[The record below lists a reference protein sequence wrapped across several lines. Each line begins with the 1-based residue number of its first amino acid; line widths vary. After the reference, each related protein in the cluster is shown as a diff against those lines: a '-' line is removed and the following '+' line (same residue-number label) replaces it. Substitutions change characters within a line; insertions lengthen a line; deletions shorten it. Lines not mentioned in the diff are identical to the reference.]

1 MTSPAQPASPPPP
14 MPLVGDIALSSVQQI
29 DHVMS
34 AGFQRIAV
42 PGLDGDVLQRAGRGS
57 HGIWIRGVLSGETA
71 MADLGK
77 LQKLAAAGTEVSFS
91 TDITVA
97 LELAQV
103 VVADLRAQAVAG
115 TDKLV
120 GYELSLIESPPL
132 PPPAEV
138 SGFGGLGDFGLGD
151 LGFDA
156 DIIGDVMGDIAAV
169 AGDVA
174 AAVDS
179 VMEVADQLSALAAIG
194 SIDVGGPLQ
203 PLSGAVDNVTTAAGT
218 FKDISKSLND
228 LLGGD

>member
-1 MTSPAQPASPPPP
+1 MTAPASPPP

-57 HGIWIRGVLSGETA
+57 HAIWIRGLLLGETA
-71 MADLGK
+71 MAELGK
-77 LQKLAAAGTEVSFS
+77 LQKLAADGAEVPFS
-91 TDITVA
+91 ADITVA
-97 LELAQV
+97 LELEQV
-103 VVADLRAQAVAG
+103 VVSDVRAQAVAG
-115 TDKLV
+115 TADLV
-120 GYELSLIESPPL
+120 GYELCLVESPPL

-138 SGFGGLGDFGLGD
+138 SGFGGLDDFGLGD

-156 DIIGDVMGDIAAV
+156 DIMGDLADL

-174 AAVDS
+174 EAVDA
-179 VMEVADQLSALAAIG
+179 VMEVADQLTALASLADL
-194 SIDVGGPLQ
+194 DVGGPLQ
-203 PLSGAVDNVTTAAGT
+203 PIADAVAGVEKAAGT
-218 FKDISKSLND
+218 FDSISGSLTA